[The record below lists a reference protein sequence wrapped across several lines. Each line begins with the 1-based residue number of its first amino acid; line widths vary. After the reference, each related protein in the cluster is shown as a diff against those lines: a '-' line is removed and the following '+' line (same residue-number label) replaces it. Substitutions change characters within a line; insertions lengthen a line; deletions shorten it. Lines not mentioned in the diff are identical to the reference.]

1 MGPFFLNKLFIMQ
14 KNALICPTCSGQ
26 MMLTEVRPGDK
37 IAKCGYC
44 NTIVDLPETA
54 EKENF
59 NSNNFNNSN
68 TGAANRKPIMIVIL
82 AVVVLVVLM
91 GTIAIFMTVLQQ

>member
-1 MGPFFLNKLFIMQ
+1 MQ

-44 NTIVDLPETA
+44 NTIVDLPETVA
-54 EKENF
+54 KQDF
-59 NSNNFNNSN
+59 NMNNYNNSN
-68 TGAANRKPIMIVIL
+68 TTTTNRKPIMIIIL
-82 AVVVLVVLM
+82 AVVVLIVLM
-91 GTIAIFMTVLQQ
+91 GTVAVFMTLIKQS